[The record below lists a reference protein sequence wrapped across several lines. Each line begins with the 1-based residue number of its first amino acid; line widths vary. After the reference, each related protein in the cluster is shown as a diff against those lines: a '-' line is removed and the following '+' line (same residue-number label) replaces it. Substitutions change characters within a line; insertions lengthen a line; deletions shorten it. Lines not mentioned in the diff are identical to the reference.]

1 MTDAPVPGL
10 PSVDGLP
17 AATPHAEVPLAALT
31 TLGLGGAA
39 ERLVVVEDDAALIA
53 ALADADAAGRPTL
66 LLAGGSNLVIGDGPI
81 AGDTIVLRSTG
92 TADEPDGDHV
102 LRTVAAGEP
111 WDAVVARSVADG
123 LSGLEC
129 LSGIPGTAGATPI
142 QNVGAYG
149 QEVADTI
156 VRVRVHDRETGE
168 TRDWTAAECDFAY
181 RTSVFKGRGRHVVLS
196 VTFRLART
204 PLAQPLRYG
213 ELARAVEADAG
224 TPVTTAD
231 VRREVLRLRRGK
243 GMVLDPRDP
252 DTRSAG
258 SFFTNPIIAAGDL
271 GRFRARVA
279 ERLGPDAVAPEYP
292 QADGWVKSSAAWL
305 IERAGFARGHAR
317 PGAALSSKHT
327 LALTSRGGT
336 TADLLALAHEVAD
349 GVEAAFGVA
358 LRPEPVF
365 VGDAAWGP
373 ATADRP
379 AA

>member
-1 MTDAPVPGL
+1 MTDVPVPGL
-10 PSVDGLP
+10 PPVAPGTD
-17 AATPHAEVPLAALT
+17 VPLAALT

-39 ERLVVVEDDAALIA
+39 ERLIVVDSDDDLIA

-66 LLAGGSNLVIGDGPI
+66 LLAGGSNLVIGDGRV
-81 AGDTIVLRSTG
+81 AGDTIVLRTTG
-92 TADEPDGDHV
+92 TSDEAAGDHV

-111 WDAVVARSVADG
+111 WDAVVAASVAHG

-168 TRDWTAAECDFAY
+168 TRDWTADECGFAY
-181 RTSVFKGRGRHVVLS
+181 RTSVFKGHGRYVVLA
-196 VTFRLART
+196 VTFRLERT
-204 PLAQPLRYG
+204 PHAQPLRYG
-213 ELARAVEADAG
+213 ELARAVGSLDGDA
-224 TPVTTAD
+224 VTTAT

-243 GMVLDPRDP
+243 GMVLDPDDP

-258 SFFTNPIIAAGDL
+258 SFFTNPIVAADDIE
-271 GRFRARVA
+271 RFRARVA
-279 ERLGPDAVAPEYP
+279 ERLGPDVVAPEYP
-292 QADGWVKSSAAWL
+292 QPDGRTKSSAAWL

-317 PGAALSSKHT
+317 RGAALSSKHT
-327 LALTSRGGT
+327 LALTNRGGT

-365 VGDAAWGP
+365 VGDAVWDATTVDPP
-373 ATADRP
+373 AR
-379 AA
+379 

>member
-10 PSVDGLP
+10 PPLDGLP
-17 AATPHAEVPLAALT
+17 AATPHADVPLAALT
-31 TLGLGGAA
+31 TLGLGGTA

-81 AGDTIVLRSTG
+81 AGDTIVLRTTG
-92 TADEPDGDHV
+92 TTDADDGDHV

-156 VRVRVHDRETGE
+156 VAVRVHDRDTGE
-168 TRDWTAAECDFAY
+168 TRDWTAAECGFAY
-181 RTSVFKGRGRHVVLS
+181 RTSVFKGDPRRVVLS

-213 ELARAVEADAG
+213 ELARVVETADDSA
-224 TPVTTAD
+224 VTTET

-243 GMVLDPRDP
+243 GMVLDPDDP

-258 SFFTNPIIAAGDL
+258 SFFTNPIVAADDL
-271 GRFRARVA
+271 DRFRTRVA
-279 ERLGPDAVAPEYP
+279 ERLGADVVAPEYP
-292 QADGWVKSSAAWL
+292 QPDGRVKSSAAWL
-305 IERAGFARGHAR
+305 IERAGFTRGHAR
-317 PGAALSSKHT
+317 RGAALSSKHT
-327 LALTSRGGT
+327 LALTNRGGST
-336 TADLLALAHEVAD
+336 RDLLALAHEVAD
-349 GVEAAFGVA
+349 GVEAAFGVR

-365 VGDAAWGP
+365 VGDAVWDA
-373 ATADRP
+373 AAADRS
-379 AA
+379 AG

>member
-1 MTDAPVPGL
+1 MIDVPVPGL
-10 PSVDGLP
+10 PSLDGLP
-17 AATPHAEVPLAALT
+17 AATPRIDVPLAALT
-31 TLGLGGAA
+31 TLGLGGPA
-39 ERLVVVEDDAALIA
+39 ERLLVVESDAALIA

-81 AGDTIVLRSTG
+81 AGDTIVLRTTG
-92 TADEPDGDHV
+92 TTDTTDGDHV

-111 WDAVVARSVADG
+111 WDAVVARSIADG

-129 LSGIPGTAGATPI
+129 LSGIPGTTGATPI

-156 VRVRVHDRETGE
+156 VAVRVHDRSTGE
-168 TRDWTAAECDFAY
+168 TRDWDAAECGFAY
-181 RTSVFKGRGRHVVLS
+181 RTSVFKGHGRYVVLS
-196 VTFRLART
+196 VTFRLERS

-213 ELARAVEADAG
+213 ELARAVETTDGSA
-224 TPVTTAD
+224 VTTEA

-243 GMVLDPRDP
+243 GMVIDVEDP

-258 SFFTNPIIAAGDL
+258 SFFTNPIVAASDL

-279 ERLGPDAVAPEYP
+279 ARLGPEVVAPEYP
-292 QADGWVKSSAAWL
+292 QPDGSVKSSAAWL
-305 IERAGFARGHAR
+305 IERAGFARGYAR

-327 LALTSRGGT
+327 LALTSRSGS
-336 TADLLALAHEVAD
+336 TADLLALAREVAD
-349 GVEAAFGVA
+349 GVEAAFGIA

-365 VGDAAWGP
+365 VGDAVWTPPLAERRG
-373 ATADRP
+373 R
-379 AA
+379 

>member
-1 MTDAPVPGL
+1 MIGDVTDVPGL
-10 PSVDGLP
+10 PDV
-17 AATPHAEVPLAALT
+17 TPGTDVPLATLT

-39 ERLVVVEDDAALIA
+39 ERLVVADTDDALIA

-81 AGDTIVLRSTG
+81 AGDTIVLRTSG
-92 TADEPDGDHV
+92 TIDVEDGDHV

-111 WDAVVARSVADG
+111 WDVVVARSIADG

-129 LSGIPGTAGATPI
+129 LSGIPGTTGATPI

-156 VRVRVHDRETGE
+156 VRVRVHDRGTGE
-168 TRDWTAAECDFAY
+168 TRDWDATECGFAY
-181 RTSVFKGRGRHVVLS
+181 RTSAFKGHGRYVVLA
-196 VTFRLART
+196 VTFRLERT
-204 PLAQPLRYG
+204 SLAQPLRYG
-213 ELARAVEADAG
+213 ELARAVAQADEPA
-224 TPVTTAD
+224 TTEL

-243 GMVLDPRDP
+243 GMVIDPDDP

-258 SFFTNPIIAAGDL
+258 SFFTNPIVAADDL
-271 GRFRARVA
+271 ERFRARVA
-279 ERLGPDAVAPEYP
+279 ERLGPDVAAPEYP
-292 QADGWVKSSAAWL
+292 QPDGRAKTSAAWL

-327 LALTSRGGT
+327 LALTNRDGRT
-336 TADLLALAHEVAD
+336 RDLLALAHEVAD

-365 VGDAAWGP
+365 VGDAVWDAPPVDAGCP
-373 ATADRP
+373 
-379 AA
+379 

>member
-10 PSVDGLP
+10 PPVSPGTD
-17 AATPHAEVPLAALT
+17 VPLAALT

-39 ERLVVVEDDAALIA
+39 ERLVVVADDDALIA

-81 AGDTIVLRSTG
+81 PGDTIVLRTTG
-92 TADEPDGDHV
+92 TTDEDDGDHV

-129 LSGIPGTAGATPI
+129 LSGIPGTTGATPI

-156 VRVRVHDRETGE
+156 VRVRVHDRRTGE
-168 TRDWTAAECDFAY
+168 TRDWDAAECRFAY
-181 RTSVFKGRGRHVVLS
+181 RTSIFKGHGRYVVLS
-196 VTFRLART
+196 VTFRLERSE
-204 PLAQPLRYG
+204 LAQPLRYG
-213 ELARAVEADAG
+213 ELARAVEQADRPA
-224 TPVTTAD
+224 TTAL

-243 GMVLDPRDP
+243 GMVIDPTDP

-258 SFFTNPIIAAGDL
+258 SFFTNPIVSADRLDA
-271 GRFRARVA
+271 FRARVA
-279 ERLGPDAVAPEYP
+279 ERLGPDTVAPEYP
-292 QADGWVKSSAAWL
+292 QPDDRTKSSAAWL

-327 LALTSRGGT
+327 LALTNRGGT
-336 TADLLALAHEVAD
+336 TSDLLALAHEVAE

-365 VGDAAWGP
+365 VGVAWDDD
-373 ATADRP
+373 TP
-379 AA
+379 AAAAR

>member
-10 PSVDGLP
+10 PDV
-17 AATPHAEVPLAALT
+17 TPGADVPLARLT
-31 TLGLGGAA
+31 TLGLGGPA
-39 ERLVVVEDDAALIA
+39 ERLVVVESDDDLIA

-66 LLAGGSNLVIGDGPI
+66 LLAGGSNLVIGDGRV
-81 AGDTIVLRSTG
+81 AGDTIVLRTTG
-92 TADEPDGDHV
+92 TTDEPDGDHV

-129 LSGIPGTAGATPI
+129 LSGIPGTTGATPI

-156 VRVRVHDRETGE
+156 VRVRVHDRSTGE
-168 TRDWTAAECDFAY
+168 TRDRDASECGFAY
-181 RTSVFKGRGRHVVLS
+181 RTSVFKGHDRWVVLS
-196 VTFRLART
+196 VTFRLARS
-204 PLAQPLRYG
+204 PLARPLRYG
-213 ELARAVEADAG
+213 ELARAVEQADEPA
-224 TPVTTAD
+224 TTAL

-243 GMVLDPRDP
+243 GMVLDPGDP

-258 SFFTNPIIAAGDL
+258 SFFTNPIVAADDVE
-271 GRFRARVA
+271 RFRARVA
-279 ERLGPDAVAPEYP
+279 ERLGADVVAPEYP
-292 QADGWVKSSAAWL
+292 QSDGRIKSSAAWL

-327 LALTSRGGT
+327 LALTNRDGT

-349 GVEAAFGVA
+349 GVEAAFGVT

-365 VGDAAWGP
+365 VGDAVWDA
-373 ATADRP
+373 P
-379 AA
+379 AAERSGR